1 MGNDGLRAKGSHS
14 LGRWLRGALEKTAGV
29 VRLASRRPCR
39 LRITPVFD
47 PDRMTNNEY
56 RVVCIR

>member
-29 VRLASRRPCR
+29 VRPTRVDCR
-39 LRITPVFD
+39 GFSGILK
-47 PDRMTNNEY
+47 
-56 RVVCIR
+56 